1 MKGNQFKVADL
12 LSNYFA
18 TENVNEPDD
27 NFTFHCGNCNLRRR
41 GTTSRLRL
49 SLQGEHTPK
58 YFPVFVKRTYNQG
71 KQSFKDTSCVQADQ
85 VIPLLFLNNKGMTK
99 SITI

>member
-18 TENVNEPDD
+18 TENVNEPDE
-27 NFTFHCGNCNLRRR
+27 NFTFNCGNCNLRRR
-41 GTTSRLRL
+41 GTASRLRL

-58 YFPVFVKRTYNQG
+58 NFLVLKKRTYNQG
-71 KQSFKDTSCVQADQ
+71 KQSFKEKSCVQADQ
-85 VIPLLFLNNKGMTK
+85 VISLLLLKK
-99 SITI
+99 R

>member
-12 LSNYFA
+12 LSNNFA

-27 NFTFHCGNCNLRRR
+27 NFTFNCGTCNLRRR

-49 SLQGEHTPK
+49 SLQREHTPK
-58 YFPVFVKRTYNQG
+58 YFLVFVKRTYNQRNRVS
-71 KQSFKDTSCVQADQ
+71 KIRVACKL
-85 VIPLLFLNNKGMTK
+85 IK
-99 SITI
+99 